1 MLTPLLTEADP
12 ATTSEG
18 SIDPLGLYAIADA
31 LAVRLVP
38 GVRERQSHPR
48 FLTAIAVSLAI
59 CSEFDDEAVAAD
71 GVSEPW
77 QVFEWYVVEGLVR
90 EISNKDQLTGL
101 PGRDKTADAI
111 RDGVPLSANRYLK
124 TPSVF
129 GFHGVYRML
138 SRTLGIEVAGRLGE
152 LGYNL
157 LTTWAEEQGLDGF
170 CGTAEGPGATW
181 RRTIAAAVRDG
192 LEQGGVARKAG
203 WAGWQFFKDHLS
215 HHNIGRKEKK
225 LITQAL
231 LDSEG
236 GFRRPVVEFLVSGSG
251 RDVWQESESERRFH
265 TALASRCDSSLQE
278 LLQAIT
284 TYETYSRILQDAF
297 DDCLFAM
304 SRTRGRTS
312 SADLQS
318 LRGVIRAAETIPQ
331 LFSEVIEVLAP
342 FGYSIRFQ
350 ESFISLAERLPTAQ
364 WVECLLEHHIKV
376 QRGKP
381 PQGKAPWYERFDD
394 ESYIIRPGYVRDTG
408 GRHDEE
414 YPHAFRTESLWSFAV
429 DLGMVG

>member
-1 MLTPLLTEADP
+1 LLTPLLTEADP

-90 EISNKDQLTGL
+90 AISNGDQLRGL
-101 PGRDKTADAI
+101 PGREKTATAI
-111 RDGVPLSANRYLK
+111 RDGVSLSANRYLK

-129 GFHGVYRML
+129 GFHGVYRVL
-138 SRTLGIEVAGRLGE
+138 SRALGIEVAGRLGE
-152 LGYNL
+152 LGYDL
-157 LTTWAEEQGLDGF
+157 LTTWAEEQRLEGF
-170 CGTAEGPGATW
+170 CGTAEGSGALW

-192 LEQGGVARKAG
+192 LEQGAVARKAG

-215 HHNIGRKEKK
+215 HHNIGRKETK
-225 LITQAL
+225 LILQAL

-236 GFRRPVVEFLVSGSG
+236 GFRGPVLEFLVSGPG

-284 TYETYSRILQDAF
+284 TYEIYARILQDAF

-318 LRGVIRAAETIPQ
+318 LRGVIRAAEKIPP
-331 LFSEVIEVLAP
+331 LFGEVIEVLAP
-342 FGYSIRFQ
+342 FG
-350 ESFISLAERLPTAQ
+350 
-364 WVECLLEHHIKV
+364 
-376 QRGKP
+376 QRGQVAGWLNFP
-381 PQGKAPWYERFDD
+381 PLRCTMP
-394 ESYIIRPGYVRDTG
+394 P
-408 GRHDEE
+408 
-414 YPHAFRTESLWSFAV
+414 
-429 DLGMVG
+429 